1 MKKTV
6 TLWAALC
13 CSVLAAT
20 AADFRVDDLSYTILD
35 NVNHYVALDTTHSPT
50 GVTELTIPSTVVY
63 NSTTYT
69 VTQTAID
76 CFKSGS
82 LTKLTIPST
91 IDSLKNWF
99 CGEQRGLQEV
109 NFSEGLVYIGDQAF
123 REVNKVERL
132 IFPNS
137 LKKIDDFAFIEGTG
151 LKHVTFGTGIER
163 IAYFYQY
170 NTTLESITINAI
182 TPPTIFYTA
191 GTKTFGASAYTN
203 AVLYVPASTGQTILA
218 AYSAAT
224 GWSNFADI
232 REITETPKVYH
243 KFSVATTNGSYGT
256 VKIDNVVKTNGS
268 FMSIEENTPVKIT
281 IIPSEGKEVTS
292 VKLGTTD
299 ITASFVSNEYT
310 LPAMLKDTTLHVQF
324 DKTNYTVTVAV
335 EGSGAYTEHAFY
347 YDEMFRM
354 STIANSTFAIDD
366 IKVDGISVSNVTLA
380 IVFAVQKNVSVVITT
395 KTSASGVPI
404 IKSGNLTTW
413 HAEGSVFVENTEAMR
428 QVEVIDLQGRTV
440 RVQKGNG
447 NLFVLPYA
455 ENGGYILRV
464 TNTAGQVSSIK
475 GLCRN

>member
-69 VTQTAID
+69 VTRTAID
-76 CFKSGS
+76 CFRYGS

-91 IDSLKNWF
+91 IDSLKYFF
-99 CGEQRGLQEV
+99 CGEQRDLEEV
-109 NFSEGLVYIGDQAF
+109 NFSEGLVYIGGQAF

-132 IFPNS
+132 TFPNS
-137 LKKIDDFAFIEGTG
+137 LKKIDEYAFISTTG
-151 LKHVTFGTGIER
+151 LKHVTFGPEIKKLH
-163 IAYFYQY
+163 YFYKG
-170 NTTLESITINAI
+170 NTTLESITIQAI
-182 TPPTIFYTA
+182 TPPTILYA
-191 GTKTFGASAYTN
+191 DGTKTFGASAYTN
-203 AVLYVPASTGQTILA
+203 AVLYVPASAEQTVLA
-218 AYSAAT
+218 AYRAAS
-224 GWSNFADI
+224 GWTNFTDI
-232 REITETPKVYH
+232 REITE
-243 KFSVATTNGSYGT
+243 
-256 VKIDNVVKTNGS
+256 I
-268 FMSIEENTPVKIT
+268 
-281 IIPSEGKEVTS
+281 
-292 VKLGTTD
+292 
-299 ITASFVSNEYT
+299 
-310 LPAMLKDTTLHVQF
+310 
-324 DKTNYTVTVAV
+324 
-335 EGSGAYTEHAFY
+335 
-347 YDEMFRM
+347 
-354 STIANSTFAIDD
+354 
-366 IKVDGISVSNVTLA
+366 
-380 IVFAVQKNVSVVITT
+380 
-395 KTSASGVPI
+395 ASGVPI

-413 HAEGSVFVENTEAMR
+413 HAEGSIFVENTEAMR